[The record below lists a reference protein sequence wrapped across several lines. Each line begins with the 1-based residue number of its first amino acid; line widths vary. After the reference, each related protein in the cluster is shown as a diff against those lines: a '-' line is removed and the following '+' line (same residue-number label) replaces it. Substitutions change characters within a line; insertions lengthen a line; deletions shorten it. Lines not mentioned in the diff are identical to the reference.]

1 MFTYISIF
9 VTTQFIQF
17 THLRNFRCIGER
29 NHRHDPAG
37 LLVGLTLLI
46 TQYCPIGLRTGDFY
60 IFIFVHYRYCPARLW
75 IGMSLSIIS
84 FAVLLHL
91 SLLVYQSIPNSN
103 LTNILLRTLII
114 YHSSYKILFSIPLYS
129 HFHNTIHIFDR
140 FVCTYLHSLSLDRS
154 FINDLSTHLRG
165 QLNI

>member
-1 MFTYISIF
+1 MHRITKSSAQSHWVAGRFNTFNNSVLSRWATDWLF
-9 VTTQFIQF
+9 L
-17 THLRNFRCIGER
+17 HLHFC
-29 NHRHDPAG
+29 A
-37 LLVGLTLLI
+37 
-46 TQYCPIGLRTGDFY
+46 
-60 IFIFVHYRYCPARLW
+60 HYRYCPTRLW

-103 LTNILLRTLII
+103 MTTNILLRALII

-129 HFHNTIHIFDR
+129 HFHNTIHIFDG
-140 FVCTYLHSLSLDRS
+140 FVCTYLHPLGLPLYRP

-165 QLNI
+165 QLNT